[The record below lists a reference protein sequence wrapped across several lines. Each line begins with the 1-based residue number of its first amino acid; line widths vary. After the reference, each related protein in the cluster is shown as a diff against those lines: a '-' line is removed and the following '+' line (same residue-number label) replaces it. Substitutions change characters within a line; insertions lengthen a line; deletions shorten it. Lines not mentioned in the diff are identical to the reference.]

1 MSNRIRDMQE
11 SIKALR
17 KIVDGLKREWVEGD
31 EFEAHKEILDNYVGY
46 LESDWR
52 SLLLEIAQKK

>member
-11 SIKALR
+11 SIEALR
-17 KIVDGLKREWVEGD
+17 KIVDGLEREWVEGD
-31 EFEAHKEILDNYVGY
+31 EFEAHKGILDNYVGY
-46 LESDWR
+46 IESDWR